1 MVLLQFSIKIIGVYF
16 VNSVVDSNNWEK
28 LLLKINKKNHIWDR
42 VQLFSEGKNNHKP
55 NPFTKTMVHWS
66 NIHYSIIY

>member
-42 VQLFSEGKNNHKP
+42 VQLFFRGKK
-55 NPFTKTMVHWS
+55 
-66 NIHYSIIY
+66 